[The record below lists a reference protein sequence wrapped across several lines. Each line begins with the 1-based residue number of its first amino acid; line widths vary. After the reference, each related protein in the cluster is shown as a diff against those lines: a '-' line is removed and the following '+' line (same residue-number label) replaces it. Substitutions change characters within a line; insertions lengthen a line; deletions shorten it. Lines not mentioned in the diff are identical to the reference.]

1 MRYTR
6 KLMMLFVSAIAMVM
20 FAVPA
25 AALAEGPFWHLESE
39 KLEAEKEVEVDLDGT
54 LSFSF
59 SWGLVNITCS
69 ERHFEGMIR
78 NGEEVAEGE
87 ISSLTAAPCSTNLP
101 AGCTVNSLSAQSQP
115 WPMAIGESFDLE
127 NVYFHADL
135 STPCQQFGFPKSL
148 AWTGTL
154 KGEWNYITSCIQYI
168 SAGNLALTFGG
179 AAMSTTGELCA
190 TSEEGVPTLE

>member
-87 ISSLTAAPCSTNLP
+87 ISSLTAAP
-101 AGCTVNSLSAQSQP
+101 
-115 WPMAIGESFDLE
+115 MAIGESFDLE